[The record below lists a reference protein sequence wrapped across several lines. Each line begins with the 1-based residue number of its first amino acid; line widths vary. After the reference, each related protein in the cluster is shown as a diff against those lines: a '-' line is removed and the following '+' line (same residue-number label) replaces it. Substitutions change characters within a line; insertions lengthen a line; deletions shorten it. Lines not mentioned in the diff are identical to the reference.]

1 MVEDRQTDVPS
12 PKWESTTKLVVGLTF
27 VAIVGALL
35 VRFRTIIGP
44 LILAFILTYL
54 LHPLAARFRKA
65 TNLSWRMSVNLIYL
79 VLVVILGVLFTIAG
93 LAVAQQLESL
103 VGVVERFVTSLPDQ
117 VENFSN
123 QIFSLGPFTID
134 LSRYFDPTNIESVI
148 QELLSAV
155 QPLLGRAGGLVSTLA
170 TGTAATLGWGLFVIV
185 VSYFLLADAG
195 QVPDRLVSI
204 ELPGYSADIRR
215 LGRKLGSIWNAF
227 LRGQLVIFVLL
238 VVLYTLMMTILG
250 VRYAIGIAILAGFS
264 RFVPYIGPLTVV
276 IVIALVSFFQKSN
289 YFGLEPWQYMLLV
302 VGVSF
307 VVDQIFDNL
316 VTPRFLG
323 QALGVHPAGVLVSA
337 IVAANLLGLVG
348 LVLAA
353 PALATLNLL
362 GQYTIRKMFD
372 LDPWPDLEEDQQAV
386 EFPWTRWRKLVFR
399 FWRWFY
405 NQSRDLWR
413 NLRERF
419 S

>member
-1 MVEDRQTDVPS
+1 
-12 PKWESTTKLVVGLTF
+12 
-27 VAIVGALL
+27 
-35 VRFRTIIGP
+35 
-44 LILAFILTYL
+44 
-54 LHPLAARFRKA
+54 
-65 TNLSWRMSVNLIYL
+65 
-79 VLVVILGVLFTIAG
+79 
-93 LAVAQQLESL
+93 
-103 VGVVERFVTSLPDQ
+103 
-117 VENFSN
+117 
-123 QIFSLGPFTID
+123 
-134 LSRYFDPTNIESVI
+134 
-148 QELLSAV
+148 
-155 QPLLGRAGGLVSTLA
+155 
-170 TGTAATLGWGLFVIV
+170 
-185 VSYFLLADAG
+185 
-195 QVPDRLVSI
+195 
-204 ELPGYSADIRR
+204 
-215 LGRKLGSIWNAF
+215 
-227 LRGQLVIFVLL
+227 
-238 VVLYTLMMTILG
+238 

-372 LDPWPDLEEDQQAV
+372 LDPWPDPEEDQQAV

>member
-1 MVEDRQTDVPS
+1 L
-12 PKWESTTKLVVGLTF
+12 ST
-27 VAIVGALL
+27 
-35 VRFRTIIGP
+35 
-44 LILAFILTYL
+44 
-54 LHPLAARFRKA
+54 
-65 TNLSWRMSVNLIYL
+65 
-79 VLVVILGVLFTIAG
+79 
-93 LAVAQQLESL
+93 
-103 VGVVERFVTSLPDQ
+103 Q
-117 VENFSN
+117 VYS
-123 QIFSLGPFTID
+123 IGPFTID
-134 LSRYFDPTNIESVI
+134 LSRYLDPTNIESVI
-148 QELLSAV
+148 QELLSVV
-155 QPLLGRAGGLVSTLA
+155 QPILGQAGGLVSTLA
-170 TGTAATLGWGLFVIV
+170 TGTATTLGWGLFVIV

-204 ELPGYSADIRR
+204 ELPGYTADIRR
-215 LGRKLGSIWNAF
+215 LGRELGRIWNAF

-238 VVLYTLMMTILG
+238 VLLYTLMMTVLG
-250 VRYAIGIAILAGFS
+250 ARYAIGIAILAGLS

-289 YFGLEPWQYMLLV
+289 YFGLAPWQYMLLV

-323 QALGVHPAGVLVSA
+323 QALGVHPAGVLVAA
-337 IVAANLLGLVG
+337 IIAANLLGLVG

-372 LDPWPDLEEDQQAV
+372 LDPWPEPEEDQQTV
-386 EFPWTRWRKLVFR
+386 EFPWTRWRNLIVKS
-399 FWRWFY
+399 WGWFY
-405 NQSRDLWR
+405 HQTRTVWR
-413 NLRERF
+413 KLRQRL